1 MGPAGIPMKSG
12 VCVSASRPPRLRQVM
27 LLIQIAATASLAVST
42 AGRSNLGSQLGQL
55 SPPALIA
62 PPLAPGA
69 IALLPWELL
78 TAEGMRIPAH
88 GITGLRGRAHFG
100 LRGSA
105 EDVRIEGTGG
115 TGMASRRPLLPDVHA
130 AACISEHGNLDHS
143 GFPASSLTEG
153 ADTFVSISATPP
165 CPEMHAAAER
175 ISSLAGLAPH
185 VAEELVRSY
194 PKVRFALRPAPEENR
209 HAVGGRWIESTKEWQ
224 GRELGLE
231 HEGGGADCNLER
243 VFRYLR
249 AVGVRECALAKML
262 RQRPQLMC
270 LKVESAIRP
279 KVQFLVDEAGLSPS
293 DVGKVLERFPHV
305 ITLSVSAKLRPTLRF
320 LRNLGLA
327 VAQVG
332 DMLVSCP
339 QIFAYSLVS

>member
-1 MGPAGIPMKSG
+1 M
-12 VCVSASRPPRLRQVM
+12 
-27 LLIQIAATASLAVST
+27 
-42 AGRSNLGSQLGQL
+42 
-55 SPPALIA
+55 
-62 PPLAPGA
+62 
-69 IALLPWELL
+69 
-78 TAEGMRIPAH
+78 
-88 GITGLRGRAHFG
+88 
-100 LRGSA
+100 
-105 EDVRIEGTGG
+105 
-115 TGMASRRPLLPDVHA
+115 
-130 AACISEHGNLDHS
+130 
-143 GFPASSLTEG
+143 
-153 ADTFVSISATPP
+153 
-165 CPEMHAAAER
+165 
-175 ISSLAGLAPH
+175 
-185 VAEELVRSY
+185 
-194 PKVRFALRPAPEENR
+194 RFALRPAPEENR